1 MQKFFATCPKGL
13 ESLLFNELNALQAS
27 SVKETVAGVSFSGD
41 MNLAMR
47 VCLYSRFAS
56 RILLVLNTFR
66 CEDDSDLYMG
76 AHGIGYENYFS
87 SDKTI
92 AVTFNGTNNSIRNT
106 QYGALRVKD
115 ALCDR
120 FVDSKLE
127 RPNVDKHNPEVHI
140 VATLK
145 KGEVSVSLDL
155 SGSAQFWRE
164 YHRSTGKAP
173 LKENLAAAMVTR
185 AGYTG
190 VDNFVDPMCGS
201 GTLLLEAAAIATD
214 TAAGLMRSDYGFKH
228 LKDYDESAW
237 SAILSEAQER
247 SEAGKAKAK
256 ERGIKL
262 YGFDADEYV
271 IERAKENIANAGFE
285 DFISVEHRPL
295 DQLIN
300 PLTEVNDLPCT
311 VVTNPPYGERMG
323 NFNELILLYTTLGHK
338 LKTCFAGGKAAV
350 ISTSTELLSCLRLS
364 VDKSYRLFNGAL
376 ECQLRTF
383 KLDRAQIALESGQF
397 DNLDQNAIN
406 QGGANAYAEMNAQAE
421 VAVDFSNRLTK
432 NLKNLSKWADKEKI
446 TAYRVYDADLPDYNA
461 AIDRYNQYY
470 VIQEY
475 QAPATIKEFVAQKRL
490 LDMIAA
496 TIKVTGAAGDNV
508 IVKSREKQKGD
519 SQYEKS
525 EDAVGHFMDVYE
537 ADIAF
542 RVNLRDYLDTG
553 LFLDARPIR
562 RLIRKEAQGKSFLN
576 LFAYTCTASV
586 AAAMG
591 GATRTVSVDMSR
603 TYLDWGRENFILN
616 DMDVNYSGT
625 SASEQ
630 NHFVQADC
638 LAYLSQD
645 QGSTYDLI
653 YIDPPTFSN
662 SKRMEKSFDVQRDH
676 LLMLGN
682 LTRHLNDGGKVIFCT
697 NKRNFKLHDGL
708 EEYGF
713 TVRNITKETFD
724 PDFKRDMQLHTCF
737 ELTYNKASQSKEAEA
752 LVSNTMRPR
761 WSRDLEAKQ
770 DRFTYRGEQEDRRSD
785 RSSDRHERSFNRDS
799 NRRRCDDRQAPA
811 RDYRRGSSSNSFERD
826 DECKFTRESRSW
838 GNRERTYTD
847 RSGDEER
854 SSRLTTS
861 DRTERSERSGRFS
874 SDRNN
879 RFDRGSRFGGE
890 RSERSDRFDR
900 GSRFGGERSD
910 RNDRFD
916 RGNRFGSER
925 SDRNDRFDRGSRF
938 GGERSDRGSRFGG
951 ERSDRGG
958 RFNSRDGARSTASTH
973 KPRVWGPSGVK
984 DIKGSEE

>member
-115 ALCDR
+115 AVCDR

-406 QGGANAYAEMNAQAE
+406 QGGANAYAAMNAQAE

-519 SQYEKS
+519 SQYEKR

-737 ELTYNKASQSKEAEA
+737 ELTYSKAAQSKEAEA

-799 NRRRCDDRQAPA
+799 NRRRYDDRQAPA

-826 DECKFTRESRSW
+826 DERKFTRESRSW

-854 SSRLTTS
+854 SSRFTS
-861 DRTERSERSGRFS
+861 ERSERNSRFG
-874 SDRNN
+874 SDRNDRN
-879 RFDRGSRFGGE
+879 DRGSRFGSDRNERNDRGSRFGSDRNDRFDRGSRFGGD
-890 RSERSDRFDR
+890 RNDRFDR

-910 RNDRFD
+910 
-916 RGNRFGSER
+916 
-925 SDRNDRFDRGSRF
+925 
-938 GGERSDRGSRFGG
+938 RSDRGSRFGG